1 MCTAVTYKTADLYFG
16 RNLDLEYSYDERVTI
31 TPRNF
36 PLVFRHMPAMNR
48 HHALTGMAFIQ
59 AGYPLYY
66 DATNEK
72 GLSMAGLNFP
82 GNADY
87 KPYAEG
93 FDNIAPFEF
102 IPWILG
108 QCETVDQAKIL
119 LSRMNMLDE
128 SFSEDLPASPLHWMI
143 SGSDG
148 SIVVES
154 VKEGLKIYDNG
165 VGVLTNNPPFN
176 IQLWNLENSKFLPG
190 DLSSESRFLR
200 AEFTLRNA
208 LEAMDR
214 NDSEA
219 CRISQFFHILGS
231 VAMVKGC
238 RPVNGKYMH
247 TIYSCCCNASQGIY
261 YYTTYENS
269 RITAVDMHRENLD
282 GDSLVSYGLASGPQF
297 FEQN

>member
-1 MCTAVTYKTADLYFG
+1 MCTAISYRSGDLYFG

-36 PLVFRHMPAMNR
+36 PLKFRHVPAPAKGYAMI
-48 HHALTGMAFIQ
+48 GMAFVQ
-59 AGYPLYY
+59 DGCPLYY
-66 DATNEK
+66 EATNEK

-93 FDNIAPFEF
+93 FDNVAPFEF
-102 IPWILG
+102 IPWVLS
-108 QCETVDQAKIL
+108 QCETVGQAKVL
-119 LSRMNMLDE
+119 LSRINLIKED
-128 SFSEDLPASPLHWMI
+128 FSGSLPATPLHWMI

-154 VKEGLKIYDNG
+154 VKEGLKIYDNK
-165 VGVLTNNPPFN
+165 VGVLTNNPPFD
-176 IQLWNLENSKFLPG
+176 IQLWNLESSKFLPG

-208 LEAMDR
+208 LGAMDGK
-214 NDSEA
+214 DSEA
-219 CRISQFFHILGS
+219 CRVSQFFHILGN

-247 TIYSCCCNASQGIY
+247 TIYSCCCNASRGIF
-261 YYTTYENS
+261 YYTTYDNS

-282 GDSLVSYGLASGPQF
+282 GDSLTSYGLVSGPQF
-297 FEQN
+297 LEQN